1 MPNSEIDVIDYSD
14 LSFMRTPAAATY
26 LGLSPRTLEKWR
38 TQGRGPKYARLG
50 NAVVYRKE
58 DLQAFFE
65 DQAVA

>member
-1 MPNSEIDVIDYSD
+1 MPKNTPDVIDYSD
-14 LSFMRTPAAATY
+14 LNFMRTPAAATY

-58 DLQAFFE
+58 DLQSFFE